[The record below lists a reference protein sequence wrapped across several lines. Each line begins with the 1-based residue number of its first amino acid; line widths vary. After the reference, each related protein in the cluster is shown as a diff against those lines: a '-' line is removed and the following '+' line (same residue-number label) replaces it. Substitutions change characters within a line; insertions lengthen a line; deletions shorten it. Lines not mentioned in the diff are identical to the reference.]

1 MGTWRV
7 PPDLLASARFTL
19 SPKAEIGTALSAL
32 LSPQDAAE
40 RAFRTLHYAA
50 FSAMLAQLPLRR
62 AVLDRSFRPG
72 RGEVPGWIADYLSA
86 PLTGPNVTIDDEIGA
101 VAAMTE
107 DQLRADLE
115 ETALAPLPPEL
126 AGAALVEAAAG
137 LLTWVWTRTLATDW
151 PRRER
156 ILRADIVARTGQLA
170 SSGWAAVLR
179 DLGRGRDWVG
189 DGELRINRYDLPTRE
204 LPATALLFF
213 IPVLSHGGWS
223 GWSEPDAY
231 ALYYPVTGRAGRDR
245 DGPPRR
251 TGPAASGLTGP
262 PCSACSTSRPG
273 QLSWPRSAGCRSDRS
288 GTTCAFCS
296 TPAPSPA
303 AGPAVPCSTGA
314 LPWAT
319 HWSPPTAATASTS
332 PARYADTVSGE
343 HDGAV
348 AWPTDNGDRR

>member
-32 LSPQDAAE
+32 LSPQDAAD

-50 FSAMLAQLPLRR
+50 FSAMLAQFPLRR

-86 PLTGPNVTIDDEIGA
+86 PLTAPNVTIEEEIGA

-107 DQLRADLE
+107 DELRADLE
-115 ETALAPLPPEL
+115 ETTLAPLPPEL

-137 LLTWVWTRTLATDW
+137 LVGWVWTRTLATDW

-231 ALYYPVTGRAGRDR
+231 ALYYPVTGRLAATETARRGGLGRLIGANRAALLSMLDQPAGTTHLAALSRLPIGSVGNHLRVLLDAGAVTRRRSGRSVLYWRTPLGDALVAADGRD
-245 DGPPRR
+245 G
-251 TGPAASGLTGP
+251 
-262 PCSACSTSRPG
+262 
-273 QLSWPRSAGCRSDRS
+273 
-288 GTTCAFCS
+288 
-296 TPAPSPA
+296 
-303 AGPAVPCSTGA
+303 
-314 LPWAT
+314 
-319 HWSPPTAATASTS
+319 
-332 PARYADTVSGE
+332 
-343 HDGAV
+343 
-348 AWPTDNGDRR
+348 